1 VQAFRRPSLREILVI
16 MSDRKRRQVG
26 VSGAACDICGA
37 VGLVIV
43 ESRSARRGRALLDPR
58 WRPHRR
64 TYELCPA
71 CGMRYPVE
79 NGVRI

>member
-1 VQAFRRPSLREILVI
+1 MA
-16 MSDRKRRQVG
+16 DRKRRQVG
-26 VSGAACDICGA
+26 VSAAHCDICGA
-37 VGLVIV
+37 GGLVIV
-43 ESRSARRGRALLDPR
+43 ESYTARR

>member
-1 VQAFRRPSLREILVI
+1 MLMI

-26 VSGAACDICGA
+26 VSDAVCDICGA
-37 VGLVIV
+37 GGLVIV
-43 ESRSARRGRALLDPR
+43 ESSSARRGRALLDPR
-58 WRPHRR
+58 RRHRR
-64 TYELCPA
+64 TYELCPG

>member
-1 VQAFRRPSLREILVI
+1 MLVI
-16 MSDRKRRQVG
+16 MADRKRRQVG
-26 VSGAACDICGA
+26 VSDAHCDICGA
-37 VGLVIV
+37 GGLVIV
-43 ESRSARRGRALLDPR
+43 ESSSARRGRALLHPR
-58 WRPHRR
+58 RR

>member
-1 VQAFRRPSLREILVI
+1 MLVI
-16 MSDRKRRQVG
+16 MADRKRRQVG
-26 VSGAACDICGA
+26 VSEAHCDICGA
-37 VGLVIV
+37 GGLVIV
-43 ESRSARRGRALLDPR
+43 QSSSARRGRALVDPR
-58 WRPHRR
+58 WRRHRR